1 LQGRC
6 KASDFLENSMLQ
18 KKKPSASACLP
29 PAGGAFSAA
38 GRIAAS
44 LGATMLCEA
53 LPARIDRGQWLPNA
67 TRLPY
72 FPQEAAANLAKYD
85 VLLLL
90 DVRRP
95 VAQFGY
101 K

>member
-1 LQGRC
+1 VRAAAGTYIQTQ
-6 KASDFLENSMLQ
+6 ANSRTRLL
-18 KKKPSASACLP
+18 SACLVS
-29 PAGGAFSAA
+29 AGGAFSAA

-44 LGATMLCEA
+44 LGATLLCEA
-53 LPARIDRGQWLPNA
+53 LPARIDRGHGLPNG

-72 FPQEAAANLAKYD
+72 FPQEAAAELAKYD